1 MSAAT
6 SPVEHFRSEF
16 NRLSAEF
23 SNDPLRA
30 EREAALTRFTRTGLP
45 DTRVEEWKYTDV
57 RPLAKRNFSLAAGNG
72 VTAQRIASLRFAEQ
86 GYHELVFVNGR
97 FSTELS
103 HVGNPAD
110 GVHLQSLAA
119 AVQDPEVARQIGQ
132 CLDRDTASAFAELNT
147 AFMQDGAWIDI
158 PSGIELAT
166 PIVLLYLDTVTDEP
180 SVCHPRTVV
189 RLGRGASATIVESY
203 IGLDDEARNLTN
215 AVTEIGLDDN
225 ARLDHYRIQQ
235 ESLKGFHIGR
245 IDVHQGRDSHYESH
259 SIALGGSL
267 ARTDINTRLSATG
280 AEAILNGLYMTGGR
294 QHIDHHTR
302 IDHLVPHTR
311 SEEYYRGVLDGH
323 SRGVFNGK
331 IIVHPDAQK
340 TDSQMSNANLLL
352 SRQAEVDTKP
362 ELEIYA
368 DDVKCSHGATVGQL
382 DEDSLFYLRSRAIDE
397 TTARNLLT
405 YAFASDV
412 IQRIRL
418 QPIRARLEH
427 VVLGKLPQTDEVS
440 ELASMTSNHE

>member
-1 MSAAT
+1 MSAAS
-6 SPVEHFRSEF
+6 SPIEHFQSEF
-16 NRLSAEF
+16 NRLSSEF
-23 SNDPLRA
+23 NNDPLRA
-30 EREAALTRFTRTGLP
+30 KREAALARFSESGLP
-45 DTRVEEWKYTDV
+45 TTRVEEWKYTDV
-57 RPLAKRNFSLAAGNG
+57 RPLTKRNFSIAAGNG

-97 FSTELS
+97 FDAGLS
-103 HVGNPAD
+103 RVDNLVE
-110 GVHLQSLAA
+110 GVRLQSLAE
-119 AVQDPEVARQIGQ
+119 VMQEPEVAKQIGRP
-132 CLDRDTASAFAELNT
+132 LNESVTSAFTELNT
-147 AFMQDGAWIDI
+147 AFLRDGAWLDI
-158 PSGIELAT
+158 PDGIELDT
-166 PIVLLYLDTVTDEP
+166 PIVLLYLDTAADEP
-180 SVCHPRTVV
+180 TVCHPRTVI
-189 RLGRGASATIVESY
+189 RLGRGAVATIVESY
-203 IGLDDEARNLTN
+203 IGLDSQTQNLTN
-215 AVTEIGLDDN
+215 AVTEIELADG
-225 ARLDHYRIQQ
+225 ARMDHYRIQQ
-235 ESLKGFHIGR
+235 ENNSGFHIGR
-245 IDVHQGRDSHYESH
+245 VDVLQGRDTHYESH

-267 ARTDINTRLSATG
+267 VRTDINTQLAATG
-280 AEAILNGLYMTGGR
+280 ACAILNGLYMTDGH

-311 SEEYYRGVLDGH
+311 SEEYYRGVLDNH

-352 SRQAEVDTKP
+352 SKQAEVKTKP

-397 TTARNLLT
+397 ATARNLLT

-412 IQRIRL
+412 VQRIRL

-427 VVLGKLPQTDEVS
+427 IVLGKLPHTDQIS
-440 ELASMTSNHE
+440 ELASVAGNP